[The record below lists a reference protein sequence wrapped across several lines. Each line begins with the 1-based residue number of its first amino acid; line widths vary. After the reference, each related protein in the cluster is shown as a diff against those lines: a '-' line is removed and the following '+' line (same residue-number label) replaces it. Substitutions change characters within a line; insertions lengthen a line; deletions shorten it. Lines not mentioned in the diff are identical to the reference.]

1 MTPQELAIRR
11 QALREYWRSMPDEDR
26 VRLPVYLPGIPS
38 PTYQPPEAIMFTQ
51 DSTLRG
57 RQQDIP
63 PGYKSED
70 DQQAEILVKDGA
82 RQAGWES
89 GFITGMGVAALLIVI
104 GGLIGFF
111 VIGGGQ

>member
-1 MTPQELAIRR
+1 
-11 QALREYWRSMPDEDR
+11 
-26 VRLPVYLPGIPS
+26 
-38 PTYQPPEAIMFTQ
+38 MFTQ